1 MARQVTRTTR
11 CSKYVHSDGRT
22 ELIPVTM
29 EKDDVSIIHKLY
41 ADGFVFAEMTNVK
54 YSMDEDMFLRN
65 ANRKELGDNL
75 TDKEEN

>member
-29 EKDDVSIIHKLY
+29 EKDDVSIIHRLY
-41 ADGFVFAEMTNVK
+41 AEGFVFSEMTNVK
-54 YSMDEDMFLRN
+54 YSMDEDFFLRHSVMT
-65 ANRKELGDNL
+65 ELGDKL
-75 TDKEEN
+75 TDEEEN